1 MKPLFVTV
9 SVAALDRTLISLDDL
24 REQLRIKPNDTAN
37 DAWLTKVIARTSRQ
51 AERFCNRIF
60 TVQTYTDTFAANVSG
75 ASGEPL
81 ILSQAPVD
89 PATINIFVDT
99 VGLAVGVDYGLDQY
113 AGLVYRL
120 TEPTRWTST
129 TSLVAQYAAGFSPIP
144 DDVQQAVLELCT
156 IENSGRGRD
165 PMLRASESPGLGR
178 QEFWVGGLPGGA
190 MIPQDIAG
198 LLYPYRRGLV
208 G

>member
-1 MKPLFVTV
+1 MRPLFTSVL
-9 SVAALDRTLISLDDL
+9 VAAADHNLVTLDDV

-37 DAWLTKVIARTSRQ
+37 DAWLTKVIGRTSRQ

-60 TVQTYTDTFAANVSG
+60 VVQTYLDTFRAN
-75 ASGEPL
+75 ASGEAGEPL
-81 ILSQAPVD
+81 MLAQAPVD
-89 PATINIFVDT
+89 PASLTITADDSALDPAADF
-99 VGLAVGVDYGLDQY
+99 GLDQY
-113 AGLVYRL
+113 TGLVYRL
-120 TEPTRWTST
+120 SDPMRWTSGA
-129 TSLVAQYAAGFSPIP
+129 SLVAQYTAGFDPIP

-165 PMLRASESPGLGR
+165 PMLRANESPGLGR

-190 MIPQDIAG
+190 TIPQDIAG
-198 LLYPYRRGLV
+198 LLYPYRRGLI